1 MCHFIKH
8 IAYIDF
14 SQLYILEDTRDNM
27 TAIIN
32 LVLANNIADD
42 KNKNYSTNW

>member
-14 SQLYILEDTRDNM
+14 SQLFIPEDTRGIM
-27 TAIIN
+27 TAIMN
-32 LVLANNIADD
+32 LALANNIADD
-42 KNKNYSTNW
+42 KKKNYSTNW